1 MSKVILMDFFAQWC
15 IPCDLQDQII
25 EKLKEKYGNSVEF
38 KKIDIDEDEE
48 LDKKYKVSS
57 IPMLIIE
64 NDGVVLTTHVGIT
77 SLEILISDINKAL
90 EWTT

>member
-1 MSKVILMDFFAQWC
+1 MSNVIFMDFFAEWC
-15 IPCDLQDQII
+15 IPCDIQDQIV
-25 EKLKEKYGNSVEF
+25 EKLKEKYGNNVEF
-38 KKIDIDEDEE
+38 KKIDIDKDGEFAE
-48 LDKKYKVSS
+48 KYKVSS

>member
-1 MSKVILMDFFAQWC
+1 MSKVILMDFFAEWC

-48 LDKKYKVSS
+48 LAKKYKVSS
-57 IPMLIIE
+57 IPALIIE
-64 NDGVVLTTHVGIT
+64 NDGNVLKSYVGVT
-77 SLEILISDINKAL
+77 SLEILRSDIDKAL
-90 EWTT
+90 EGTK